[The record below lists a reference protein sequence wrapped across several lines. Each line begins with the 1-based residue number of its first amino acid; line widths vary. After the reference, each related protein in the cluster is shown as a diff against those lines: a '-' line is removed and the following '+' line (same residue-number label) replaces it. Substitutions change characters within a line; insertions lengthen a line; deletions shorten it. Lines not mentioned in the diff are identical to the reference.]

1 MRATEMLR
9 ATKMLRAI
17 GRVAFALAVAGL
29 AGCSDGD
36 DPAPLLPSGEGLARD
51 LIANG
56 TTDSADPI
64 DVNGLN
70 LEFSEDPDA
79 FADFFQ

>member
-1 MRATEMLR
+1 MKHS
-9 ATKMLRAI
+9 TKMLRI
-17 GRVAFALAVAGL
+17 VGRVAFALVAAGL
-29 AGCSDGD
+29 AGCSDSD

-56 TTDSADPI
+56 TTDSADPV

-70 LEFSEDPDA
+70 LTFSEDPDA